1 MQHNPKIVEL
11 LKHCRNKS
19 DAAIVSTYN
28 EIKAL
33 GLQDKL
39 LYNRKVVLPNTGV
52 HIDNRDGTMVSG
64 AEALKVLD
72 GVAAVGV
79 DMDLLKDATAFE
91 EPSSRVSEKAYL
103 QKCKNDP
110 RLPSNVVP
118 GQVEISSVA
127 CSHFA
132 QALNM
137 VLESK
142 PHDNAAICMDGKLSR
157 AMIVGKH
164 PLLEPVF
171 QNGMDWWVWKAEAA
185 VLYPTLPDVTQRALN
200 AKFSVQQ
207 GQDAFQMFARAVLL
221 LNNSPIEQKVQFAI
235 KDILKG
241 NPKCSSDIPHIVE
254 CARKYG
260 GTLASGFADQLTTF
274 CSAFKVPG
282 RTVATSAWKA
292 IADMKFCPADLC
304 PHVMISILM
313 SLAGAPTSNFVTAGD
328 IKKLSNATKIKEMKE
343 CELIIKQ
350 AVHLCGTMQVP
361 ISVATKTLGNL
372 RTSLVFKLCE
382 KDKVKNLQTQSAGHI
397 AALFFKEIVLHGV
410 DQCAVNPWSE
420 DEVTIADRATIVASP
435 PPSKHHKADHVVG
448 YNESGVAVGLHRQ
461 LVGSKGFEA
470 SSIVKHKPSG
480 DAFNNFHIHS

>member
-1 MQHNPKIVEL
+1 MEPNPKIVEL
-11 LKHCRNKS
+11 LKQCRNKS
-19 DAAIVSTYN
+19 DTAIVSTYN

-39 LYNRKVVLPNTGV
+39 LYNRKAGLPNTGV

-72 GVAAVGV
+72 GVCAVGV

-91 EPSSRVSEKAYL
+91 EPLSRVSEKAYL

-142 PHDNAAICMDGKLSR
+142 PHDNTAICMDGKLSR

-164 PLLEPVF
+164 PLLEPLF
-171 QNGMDWWVWKAEAA
+171 QDGMDWFVWKAKAA
-185 VLYPTLPDVTQRALN
+185 MMYPTLPDVAQRALN

-260 GTLASGFADQLTTF
+260 GTLTCGFADQLTTF

-313 SLAGAPTSNFVTAGD
+313 SLAGAPTANFVTSGD
-328 IKKLSNATKIKEMKE
+328 IRKLNNATKIKEMKE
-343 CELIIKQ
+343 CEMIIKQ
-350 AVHLCGTMQVP
+350 AVNLCGTMEVP
-361 ISVATKTLGNL
+361 ISVATKTMGNL
-372 RTSLVFKLCE
+372 RTSLVFKLC
-382 KDKVKNLQTQSAGHI
+382 DKVKNLQTQRADQI
-397 AALFFKEIVLHGV
+397 ASLFFKDIVLHGV
-410 DQCAVNPWSE
+410 DQSCVNPWSE
-420 DEVTIADRATIVASP
+420 AAVTDADRATSDASP
-435 PPSKHHKADHVVG
+435 PQSKQHKTDHVVD

-461 LVGSKGFEA
+461 LVDNKGFEA
-470 SSIVKHKPSG
+470 GSLAKHKPSG